1 MITSY
6 STLKTSIA
14 SYLHRS
20 DLTAMIPEFIAD
32 AESRIADDLRIRAM
46 EAAFTGT
53 TSNGTIALP
62 TGFLEW
68 IYLYADGDSNQK
80 LERKDME
87 WLVTAYPSATGT
99 PKYFARDGEYLKFG
113 PAPDADT
120 ALVGRY
126 YKRLPALSDTNTT
139 NWFITDAPELL
150 RFAALCESAPYLGND
165 ARIPVWEGKY
175 AAVKQRLKTTERNEQ
190 YSGSR
195 LTARAG

>member
-6 STLKTSIA
+6 ATLKTSIA

-20 DLTAMIPEFIAD
+20 DLTDMIPEFIAD
-32 AESRIADDLRIRAM
+32 AEARIYNDLRIRAM

-53 TSNGTIALP
+53 TSSGTIALP
-62 TGFLEW
+62 SGFLEW

-87 WLVTAYPSATGT
+87 WIVTTYPSATGT
-99 PKYFARDGEYLKFG
+99 PVYFARDGEYLKFG
-113 PAPDADT
+113 PTPDADT
-120 ALVGRY
+120 DLVGRY
-126 YKRLPALSDTNTT
+126 YKRLDALSDSNTT
-139 NWFITDAPELL
+139 NWFTDNAPELL
-150 RFAALCESAPYLGND
+150 RFAALAEAAPYLVND
-165 ARIPVWEGKY
+165 ARIAVWEGKY

-195 LTARAG
+195 LAVRAG